1 MTELARRLLASGGVL
16 WAVGVLPQAILGS
29 VPQREDPNLVYALA
43 LSLGFALPAILIT
56 WFLLFVRRHREAGGF
71 WPAAL
76 IGLAL
81 LALVSYG
88 KARVEAERTNVSR
101 VAIGGAS

>member
-1 MTELARRLLASGGVL
+1 ML

-43 LSLGFALPAILIT
+43 LSLGCALPAILIT
-56 WFLLFVRRHREAGGF
+56 WLFLFVERRRDAGEF
-71 WPAAL
+71 WPATL

-88 KARVEAERTNVSR
+88 KARVEAQRADASKV
-101 VAIGGAS
+101 VAGGVG